1 MKQLNIKSEW
11 KNHRIMTCKKL
22 LSYFFVGEE
31 MRRIIER
38 LSKVEKKIP
47 KESPIVF
54 IKEYIEDRSKI
65 LVKIGYTKKEE
76 TIICAGEKE
85 VEGIIK
91 KLEYNY
97 HEVIVFDER
106 GMLED

>member
-1 MKQLNIKSEW
+1 
-11 KNHRIMTCKKL
+11 MTCKKL

-65 LVKIGYTKKEE
+65 LVKIGHTKKEE
-76 TIICAGEKE
+76 NIICAGEKE
-85 VEGIIK
+85 ADEIIQ

>member
-1 MKQLNIKSEW
+1 
-11 KNHRIMTCKKL
+11 MTCKKL

-47 KESPIVF
+47 KERPIVF
-54 IKEYIEDRSKI
+54 IKECIEDRSKI
-65 LVKIGYTKKEE
+65 LVKIGHIKKEE
-76 TIICAGEKE
+76 TIICTEEKE
-85 VEGIIK
+85 VEEIIQ
-91 KLEYNY
+91 KLKYDY

>member
-1 MKQLNIKSEW
+1 
-11 KNHRIMTCKKL
+11 MTCKKL

-54 IKEYIEDRSKI
+54 IKECIEDRSKI
-65 LVKIGYTKKEE
+65 LVKIGHTKKEE
-76 TIICAGEKE
+76 TIICTRDKE
-85 VEGIIK
+85 VEEIIQ
-91 KLEYNY
+91 KLEYDY

>member
-1 MKQLNIKSEW
+1 
-11 KNHRIMTCKKL
+11 
-22 LSYFFVGEE
+22 

-47 KESPIVF
+47 KEGPIVF

-65 LVKIGYTKKEE
+65 LVKIGHTKKEE
-76 TIICAGEKE
+76 IIICAGEKE
-85 VEGIIK
+85 AEEIIQ

>member
-1 MKQLNIKSEW
+1 
-11 KNHRIMTCKKL
+11 
-22 LSYFFVGEE
+22 

-65 LVKIGYTKKEE
+65 LVKIGHTKKEE
-76 TIICAGEKE
+76 IIICAGEKE
-85 VEGIIK
+85 AEEIIQ

-106 GMLED
+106 GMSED